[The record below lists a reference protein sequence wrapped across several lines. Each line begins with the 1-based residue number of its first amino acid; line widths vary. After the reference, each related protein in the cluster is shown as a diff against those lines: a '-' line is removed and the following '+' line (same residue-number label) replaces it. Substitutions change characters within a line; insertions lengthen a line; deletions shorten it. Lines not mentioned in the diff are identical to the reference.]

1 MASKKTKTEEVQVQ
15 PEQQAM
21 RVFIFSDEIVKV
33 LTELLFEAPAK
44 QVISTINEMNNQ
56 LANQAEVI
64 KFIKE
69 AEVSEAKAEA

>member
-15 PEQQAM
+15 PEQQSM